1 MRARASARTARVC
14 VRVYLSVFMTSVYMS
29 ALVRVSVGVYLSFY
43 VAMRTCSRVCEGVCV
58 YACMCARG
66 HLGFSLSTCCEPYK
80 HKSSVNV
87 DRGQPTGINDTLFQA
102 RNGWVTVLTLLGSTT
117 SRFRSD
123 QAFA

>member
-1 MRARASARTARVC
+1 
-14 VRVYLSVFMTSVYMS
+14 MTSVCMS
-29 ALVRVSVGVYLSFY
+29 ALVRVSVGVYLSY
-43 VAMRTCSRVCEGVCV
+43 VAMRTCSRVHVFTCSRVCEGVCV

-117 SRFRSD
+117 SRFHFSL
-123 QAFA
+123 AFA